1 VARVKAQRRTIE
13 TRTAWIFFLIAL
25 SAVLSRAVTAE
36 EKTTTPALT
45 SNTEDADKVLPF
57 AIYMVNPEFPEFHN
71 KKSQQGQIVLRATIA
86 TDGTVKDVSIVA
98 GEPSLADLVAAA
110 VRKWRYVP
118 AMRAGQFIESAKE
131 ISIAYRVGGDLS
143 SPGEPVSTVARAP
156 KEDLMAE
163 VASGNLYHG
172 KQNGTVPPK
181 ALQAPD
187 PDYPEAAR
195 IDKFQGTLLLGVVV
209 GTDGKPRDI
218 WVVRPLG
225 HGIDEKAID
234 AVKTWTFAPATRN
247 GNAVSALINV
257 EVSFR
262 ASAGNAPQF
271 EYAAPQS
278 EHDGRQLI
286 LGDRFGPAIAPLPI
300 HTPSPRY
307 SKEARK
313 NHIVGTVVL
322 SLTIGTDGKP
332 TNIQV
337 AKSLGFGLDE
347 NAVDAVRHWRWDP
360 AKINGQPIPVPERVS
375 LDFKLP

>member
-1 VARVKAQRRTIE
+1 MK
-13 TRTAWIFFLIAL
+13 TRKKWIFFLLAL
-25 SAVLSRAVTAE
+25 SAVLSQSAMTE
-36 EKTTTPALT
+36 EKTTTPALA
-45 SNTEDADKVLPF
+45 SNKEDADKVPPF
-57 AIYMVNPEFPEFHN
+57 AIYMVNPEFPESHN

-86 TDGTVKDVSIVA
+86 TDGTVKDVSVVA
-98 GEPSLADLVAAA
+98 GEPSLAELVAAA

-118 AMRAGQFIESAKE
+118 AMRAGQFIESEKE
-131 ISIAYRVGGDLS
+131 ISIAYRLGGDLS
-143 SPGEPVSTVARAP
+143 SPGESVSSVPRAP
-156 KEDLMAE
+156 QEDLIAE
-163 VASGNLYHG
+163 IASGNLYHG
-172 KQNGTVPPK
+172 KQNGTAPPK
-181 ALQAPD
+181 ALEMPD

-195 IDKFQGTLLLGVVV
+195 LDGFQGALLLGVVV
-209 GTDGKPRDI
+209 ASDGKPRDI

-225 HGIDEKAID
+225 HGLDEKAID
-234 AVKTWTFAPATRN
+234 AIKTWTFAPATRN

-262 ASAGNAPQF
+262 VSAGNEPQF
-271 EYAAPQS
+271 EYGAPQS

-286 LGDRFGPAIAPLPI
+286 LGDRFGPVSAPLPI
-300 HTPSPRY
+300 HTPSPAY

-332 TNIQV
+332 TNVQV

-347 NAVDAVRHWRWDP
+347 KAVDAVRHWRWAP
-360 AKINGQPIPVPERVS
+360 AKINGQPVPVPEKVS